1 MGETTGEE
9 MKNLLIPFDV
19 FERHKVIARFI
30 KPGETILDVGGG
42 VDALNLFIKNK
53 VVVAN
58 LKSGDILVEG
68 PKLPLK
74 DNSFEVVTSID
85 VLEHIDQKNRQVFIN
100 ELLRVSKKKV
110 IFSTPYGSEGHTESE
125 KKLLKLFEEKGRESF
140 FLKEHVQKGLPQ
152 LKEIKDYLKDFR
164 FQVFFAGD
172 YRLNFFLTKL
182 DLKSLKEPKSDKL
195 FYWFKRSLNTV
206 LNIFYFP
213 FSVSGKEKKYTNRVY
228 LLVKK

>member
-1 MGETTGEE
+1 

-30 KPGETILDVGGG
+30 RPGETILDVGGG
-42 VDALNLFIKNK
+42 VDALNCFIKNK
-53 VVVAN
+53 IVIAN
-58 LKSGDILVEG
+58 LKSGDILVKG

-74 DNSFEVVTSID
+74 DDSFEVVTSID
-85 VLEHIDQKNRQVFIN
+85 VLEHINQKDRQLFIN
-100 ELLRVSKKKV
+100 ELLRVAKKKV
-110 IFSTPYGSEGHTESE
+110 IFSTPYGSDGHIESE
-125 KKLLKLFEEKGRESF
+125 VKLLKLFEENKKESF

-152 LKEIKDYLKDFR
+152 LKEIKDYLKNLHS
-164 FQVFFAGD
+164 QIFFAGD

-182 DLKSLKEPKSDKL
+182 DLKSLKEPKLDKL
-195 FYWFKRSLNTV
+195 FYWFKRFLNIV

-228 LLVKK
+228 LLVEKNN

>member
-1 MGETTGEE
+1 MGKTTGEE
-9 MKNLLIPFDV
+9 MKNLLITFDV
-19 FERHKVIARFI
+19 FERHEVIARFI

-53 VVVAN
+53 VVVSN
-58 LKSGDILVEG
+58 LASGDVLADG
-68 PKLPLK
+68 RKLPFE
-74 DNSFEVVTSID
+74 NSKFDVVTSID
-85 VLEHIDQKNRQVFIN
+85 VLEHIDQKDRQLFIN

-110 IFSTPYGSEGHTESE
+110 IFSTPYGSEGHVKSE
-125 KKLLKLFEEKGRESF
+125 AKLLKLFEENKKESF

-152 LKEIKDYLKDFR
+152 LKEIKDYLKDFH

-182 DLKSLKEPKSDKL
+182 DLKSLKEPKLDKL
-195 FYWFKRSLNTV
+195 LYWFKRSLNTV

-213 FSVSGKEKKYTNRVY
+213 FSVSKKEKKYTNRVY